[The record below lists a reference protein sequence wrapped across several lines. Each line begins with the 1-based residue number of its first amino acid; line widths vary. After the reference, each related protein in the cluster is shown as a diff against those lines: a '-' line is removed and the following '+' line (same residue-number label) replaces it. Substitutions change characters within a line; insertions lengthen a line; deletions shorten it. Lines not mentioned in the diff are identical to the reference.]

1 MGKYTGSFGLTR
13 FVGAGEGRD
22 ELYDASAKPA
32 VGMTNFIE
40 VVVDEKGPVA
50 NDGTKFGNGQAYI
63 PAGSVIT
70 DAYVLTEVKGSAAGV
85 TIDLVKKDGTGT
97 VSLFGAFTPAG
108 DNSANNAEGAALQ
121 TRVAEDMYVKAGGTR
136 TGMKAKLVVEFI

>member
-70 DAYVLTEVKGSAAGV
+70 DAYVLTEVKGSAASV

-97 VSLFGAFTPAG
+97 VALFGAFTPTG
-108 DNSANNAEGAALQ
+108 DNSTNKAAGAALN
-121 TRVAEDMYVKAGGTR
+121 TRVAENMYVKAGGTR

>member
-70 DAYVLTEVKGSAAGV
+70 AAHVLTEVKGSAASV

-97 VSLFGAFTPAG
+97 VSLFEAFTPSG
-108 DNSANNAEGAALQ
+108 DNSVNNAAGAALN
-121 TRVAEDMYVKAGGTR
+121 TRVAENMYVKAGGTR

>member
-50 NDGTKFGNGQAYI
+50 NDGEQFGNGQAYI

-121 TRVAEDMYVKAGGTR
+121 TRVAENMYVKAGGTR

>member
-32 VGMTNFIE
+32 IGMTNFIE

-50 NDGTKFGNGQAYI
+50 NDGTAYGNGQAYI
-63 PAGSVIT
+63 PAGAVVT
-70 DAYVLTEVKGSAAGV
+70 DAYVLTEVKGDAAGV
-85 TIDLVKKDGTGT
+85 TIDLVKKDGTGA

-108 DNSANNAEGAALQ
+108 DNAADNAEGEALQ
-121 TRVAEDMYVKAGGTR
+121 TRMSENMYVKAGGTR
-136 TGMKAKLVVEFI
+136 TGMKAKLVIEFI

>member
-70 DAYVLTEVKGSAAGV
+70 AAHVLTEVKGSAASV

-108 DNSANNAEGAALQ
+108 NNAVNTAAGAALN
-121 TRVAEDMYVKAGGTR
+121 TRVAENMYVKAGGTR

>member
-22 ELYDASAKPA
+22 ELYNASAKPA
-32 VGMTNFIE
+32 EGLSNFIE
-40 VVVDEKGPVA
+40 VVVDEKGPAA

-63 PAGSVIT
+63 PAGAVIIS
-70 DAYVLTEVKGSAAGV
+70 AYVLTEVKGSASDV

-108 DNSANNAEGAALQ
+108 DNSANNAEGAALN
-121 TRVAEDMYVKAGGTR
+121 TRVAENMYVKAGGTR
-136 TGMKAKLVVEFI
+136 TGLKAKLVIEYI

>member
-70 DAYVLTEVKGSAAGV
+70 AAYVLTEVKGSAASV

-97 VSLFGAFTPAG
+97 VSLYGAFTPAG
-108 DNSANNAEGAALQ
+108 NNAVNTAAGAALN
-121 TRVAEDMYVKAGGTR
+121 TRVAENMYVKAGGTR

>member
-40 VVVDEKGPVA
+40 VVVDEKGPAA

-63 PAGSVIT
+63 PAGAVIT
-70 DAYVLTEVKGSAAGV
+70 SAYVLTEVKGSAAGV

-108 DNSANNAEGAALQ
+108 DNASNSADGDALN
-121 TRVAEDMYVKAGGTR
+121 TRVAENMYVKAGGTR

>member
-70 DAYVLTEVKGSAAGV
+70 AAYVLTEVKGSASGV

-97 VSLFGAFTPAG
+97 VALLGAFTPAG
-108 DNSANNAEGAALQ
+108 NNSVNVAAGAALN
-121 TRVAEDMYVKAGGTR
+121 TRVAENMYVKAGGTR
-136 TGMKAKLVVEFI
+136 TGMKAKLVIEFI